1 MSTQV
6 TDHYLEQFNRAKA
19 WLPGR
24 TIPWAINLREK
35 AFEAFDA
42 EGFPTTREENW
53 KYTDLRPI
61 AKRNFVLSQSSMNG
75 IDAQTLSPWIFPELS
90 CYRMVFVNGYYSS
103 SLSNINGLP
112 SGVTI
117 ASLAD
122 VLKQKP
128 EMVEAVFQQIPT
140 QKPSAFTAL
149 NTALMTDGA
158 VIILDDNTTSQPI
171 HLLYITTAKEKNLST
186 QTRNLIIA
194 GKGSSTAIIESYVSP
209 EEASSFTNTVS
220 DLVIKESAKIDH
232 YKVQQESLNTYHIGA
247 INVYQ
252 HRDSTYVS
260 NSISLGASLARTD
273 INTML
278 DEEGAQCVLNGLYVV
293 SGRQHVDHHTRVDHN
308 KPYGRSE
315 EIYKGVI
322 DDRAHAVFNGKV
334 VVHEKAQKT
343 DAQQSNQNL
352 LLSEHAVI
360 DTKPELEIYA
370 DDVKCS
376 HGATVGQLEED
387 MLFYLQSRGI
397 EEENA
402 RKILI
407 YSFIDEI
414 ISRINIKE
422 LKTRLEAFVVG
433 RLSGSIKVEELV

>member
-1 MSTQV
+1 MSTPV
-6 TDHYLEQFNRAKA
+6 TAHYLEQFNKAKA
-19 WLPGR
+19 WLPGS
-24 TIPWAINLREK
+24 TIPWVINLREK

-42 EGFPTTREENW
+42 EGFPTTRAENW

-61 AKRNFVLSQSSMNG
+61 AKRNFVLSQSSKNG
-75 IDAQTLSPWIFPELS
+75 IDAQTLSPWTLPGLS

-128 EMVEAVFQQIPT
+128 EMVEPVFQQIPT

-171 HLLYITTAKEKNLST
+171 HLLYITTSKEKNLST
-186 QTRNLIIA
+186 QIRNLIIA
-194 GKGSSTAIIESYVSP
+194 GKGSSTAIIESYVGP

-220 DLVIKESAKIDH
+220 DLIIKESAKIDH

-252 HRDSTYVS
+252 HRNSTYVS
-260 NSISLGASLARTD
+260 SSISLGASLARTD
-273 INTML
+273 INAML

-293 SGRQHVDHHTRVDHN
+293 SGRQHVDHHTRIDHN
-308 KPYGRSE
+308 KPYGKSE

-352 LLSEHAVI
+352 LLSENAEI

-376 HGATVGQLEED
+376 HGATVGQLDED
-387 MLFYLQSRGI
+387 ILFYLQSRGI

-407 YSFIDEI
+407 YSFIDDI
-414 ISRINIKE
+414 ISRIHIKE
-422 LKTRLEAFVVG
+422 LKTRMQEFVAE
-433 RLSGSIKVEELV
+433 RLSGSIKIEELV

>member
-1 MSTQV
+1 MSTPV
-6 TDHYLEQFNRAKA
+6 IDHYLEQFNKAKT
-19 WLPGR
+19 WLPGN

-75 IDAQTLSPWIFPELS
+75 IDAQTLSSWTFPDLS
-90 CYRMVFVNGYYSS
+90 CYRMVFVNGYYSP
-103 SLSNINGLP
+103 SLSDINGLP

-117 ASLAD
+117 TSLAD

-128 EMVEAVFQQIPT
+128 EMVEQIFQQIPT
-140 QKPSAFTAL
+140 QKPSAFTSL

-158 VIILDDNTTSQPI
+158 VIMLDDNTTSQPI
-171 HLLYITTAKEKNLST
+171 HLLYITTSDEKNIST
-186 QTRNLIIA
+186 QIRNLIIG
-194 GKGSSTAIIESYVSP
+194 GKGSSTTIIESYVSK
-209 EEASSFTNTVS
+209 EETHSFTNTVS

-252 HRDSTYVS
+252 HRNSTYSSYSV
-260 NSISLGASLARTD
+260 SLGASLARTD
-273 INTML
+273 INSML
-278 DEEGAQCVLNGLYVV
+278 DEGAHCFLNGLYIV
-293 SGRQHVDHHTRVDHN
+293 GGKQHVDHHTRIDHN

-315 EIYKGVI
+315 EVYKGVI

-343 DAQQSNQNL
+343 DAQQSNKNL
-352 LLSEHAVI
+352 LLSENAEI

-376 HGATVGQLEED
+376 HGATVGQLED
-387 MLFYLQSRGI
+387 DTLFYLQSRGI

-414 ISRINIKE
+414 ISRIHIKE
-422 LKTRLEAFVVG
+422 LKTRMQEFIAG
-433 RLSGSIKVEELV
+433 RLPGSIKIEKLV